1 MNSGAKVKR
10 ERGHRSTIYDVARM
24 AGVSAGTVSHVIN
37 RTAPISQETKERVLD
52 AIEKLDYRRNA
63 NARALRTSDPK
74 IVGIAVQDIS
84 SEYYALCSAGILQ
97 RAQEEGYAVITTD
110 GHYSPE
116 ALRSGVNAL
125 VERQVNGMIFV
136 GGSRDT
142 ESYRSAEAAGVPI
155 VFGDRFV
162 EGFPCVEYNNYET
175 MYKLVQALYR
185 QGYRK
190 FCYYGEALFFQQ
202 NLEDRFGGFRDGLRD
217 IGVPDCDVDVL
228 LSEDLGDSKM
238 RKAYELFQENLESMG
253 MRSDHGKRVVLT
265 SNDLLAQGVISALI
279 RGGIRVPEDVAVF
292 GFDNISIAKYS
303 VPSFSTIVQDPYALG
318 IECFEML
325 LKRMRNPGEKLEN
338 VRLKQKL
345 VLRESSMLDPEIA
358 ASGGLKLHS
367 DD

>member
-1 MNSGAKVKR
+1 MKSGARGTR
-10 ERGHRSTIYDVARM
+10 EKGQRSTIYDVARM

-52 AIEKLDYRRNA
+52 AIKKLDYRRNA

-110 GHYSPE
+110 GHFSPE
-116 ALRSGVNAL
+116 VLRSGVNAL
-125 VERQVNGMIFV
+125 VERQVNGLIFV

-142 ESYRSAEAAGVPI
+142 ESYQSANAAGVPI

-175 MYKLVQALYR
+175 MYKLVQALYK

-190 FCYYGEALFFQQ
+190 FCYYGEELFFQQ
-202 NLEDRFGGFRDGLRD
+202 NLEDRYGGFRDGLRD
-217 IGVPDCDVDVL
+217 LGVPDCDVDVL
-228 LSEDLGDSKM
+228 LPEGLEDSKM
-238 RKAYELFQENLESMG
+238 RKAFELFQEKLEALG
-253 MRSDHGKRVVLT
+253 MRTDHGKRVVLT

-303 VPSFSTIVQDPYALG
+303 IPSFSTIVQDPYTLG

-325 LKRMRNPGEKLEN
+325 LKRMRNPEEKLEN
-338 VRLKQKL
+338 VRLEQKV
-345 VLRESSMLDPEIA
+345 VLRESSLLDPQIA
-358 ASGGLKLHS
+358 MESGLVLHI

>member
-1 MNSGAKVKR
+1 LGDDGFTVDGNDAVDDECS
-10 ERGHRSTIYDVARM
+10 VAL
-24 AGVSAGTVSHVIN
+24 VHHYVPH
-37 RTAPISQETKERVLD
+37 L
-52 AIEKLDYRRNA
+52 
-63 NARALRTSDPK
+63 
-74 IVGIAVQDIS
+74 VGIPRDNDDHIVDLKLRLHA
-84 SEYYALCSAGILQ
+84 AGKHHGGCE
-97 RAQEEGYAVITTD
+97 AQ
-110 GHYSPE
+110 GH
-116 ALRSGVNAL
+116 GH
-125 VERQVNGMIFV
+125 FV
-136 GGSRDT
+136 A
-142 ESYRSAEAAGVPI
+142 AEAAGVPF

-303 VPSFSTIVQDPYALG
+303 MPSFSTIVQDPFALG

-358 ASGGLKLHS
+358 VGGGLELHN